1 MNNDYNF
8 NNNGNFDNNGNFNNN
23 PNYGA
28 PVETVN
34 AYPAETVSAS
44 SCMTLGIVA
53 TALSELGLPGIIVGA
68 IGRKKANI
76 FASEHGG
83 QVFGKAKVGRI
94 LSNVGF
100 GLGIGMTVFWVIYII
115 VMAAAGAAVAYGAAG
130 GFDEFMAVA
139 SQYITL

>member
-1 MNNDYNF
+1 MNNDYN
-8 NNNGNFDNNGNFNNN
+8 NNNNNT
-23 PNYGA
+23 NYEA

-44 SCMTLGIVA
+44 TCMTFGIVA
-53 TALSELGLPGIIVGA
+53 TALSELGIPGIILGA

-94 LSNVGF
+94 LSTVGF
-100 GLGIGMTVFWVIYII
+100 GLGIGMTVFWVIYFIALI
-115 VMAAAGAAVAYGAAG
+115 AIGGAAFAYGMSEGMAD
-130 GFDEFMAVA
+130 GFDEFMALVG
-139 SQYITL
+139 QYINL